1 MLSPTLYSSFGAE
14 GSIAKCEKGRE
25 QEVMLPAHANN
36 SSFIDIKILL
46 PCNSY
51 IVDSIKTILVPVSY
65 THLDVYKRQGVTS
78 NHTVISKKTENIR
91 FII

>member
-1 MLSPTLYSSFGAE
+1 MLSPTLYSSFGSE

-36 SSFIDIKILL
+36 KSFIDIKMLL

-51 IVDSIKTILVPVSY
+51 IADSIKTILVLIPLLHKLP
-65 THLDVYKRQGVTS
+65 TL
-78 NHTVISKKTENIR
+78 
-91 FII
+91 